1 VRGSKSPL
9 RLGLLFLA
17 AFHPSLSKF
26 NGIKAPLSMLQ
37 TIDSAL
43 RLIKTDP
50 MTGQREKIAKI
61 PTQNVHSSKTLAAEF
76 STECGILLH

>member
-1 VRGSKSPL
+1 
-9 RLGLLFLA
+9 
-17 AFHPSLSKF
+17 
-26 NGIKAPLSMLQ
+26 
-37 TIDSAL
+37 
-43 RLIKTDP
+43 